1 MMTTAESRATR
12 PSRRDVQAAATRDDI
27 VEAATRLML
36 DGGYILT
43 SISAIAREANVAV
56 QTIYN
61 SIGNKAELLSVVLD
75 RLAVGPEAPALE
87 PDVLRF
93 RVAQARTRSQV
104 ITVMTDW
111 FVEVN
116 QRTARI
122 NQVINQ
128 AASVDRDIAEWDE
141 RRSARRLHNYGEAA
155 SSLRVL
161 HGLRSGL
168 SDPEAAAALW
178 SIGHPQIYRS
188 LVVDIGWSADAY
200 RQWVKTSLTALLA

>member
-1 MMTTAESRATR
+1 MQSA
-12 PSRRDVQAAATRDDI
+12 VTRDDI
-27 VEAATRLML
+27 ITAATHLML
-36 DGGYILT
+36 DGGYIQT

-75 RLAVGPEAPALE
+75 RIAVGPEAPALE

-93 RVAQARTRSQV
+93 RVAQARTTSQV

-122 NQVINQ
+122 NQVIGQ
-128 AASVDRDIAEWDE
+128 AASVDPDIAEWDE

-155 SSLRVL
+155 STLRSL

-168 SDPEAAAALW
+168 TDHEAAAALW
-178 SIGHPQIYRS
+178 SIGHPEVYRS
-188 LVVDIGWSADAY
+188 LVNNIGWSVDAY
-200 RQWVKTSLTALLA
+200 RNWVRTSLTALLA